1 MKAQKIKNF
10 LAPKNPNRDFCGNN
24 NQNAK
29 QLTSIII
36 GVPVESMNPVY
47 SRIDWDRDYQKD
59 VQDVL
64 DNFGGKAGAEIKY
77 DGYRF
82 QLHKK
87 GDLIAAFTRE
97 FNPYI
102 MDLYP
107 ELMPSIRHLPD
118 CVLDCELNGGGT
130 KKDFEKVRK
139 RFRVKISKKS
149 LESYLAS
156 GIVEEH
162 PLNLNV
168 FDVLHF
174 EGIDYFNIP
183 LSERRKRV
191 EAIDEEKIKP
201 TVQSIVAAPAELK
214 ALFDATIMQK
224 GEGLVVKN
232 LNSVY
237 IPGHNPNWIKL
248 KTFETLDL
256 VVLGLYEESGEL
268 TQALVG
274 CYNPAKS
281 AYETIAKV
289 NLKREGINSE
299 VAKALSKK
307 KRKSKP
313 ANIAVNPALK
323 ADSTNW
329 PAFFISPEKSVV
341 LEVKALNI
349 MRGKNWHS
357 CGYDDSTAYSL
368 RIGWTKG
375 IRYDKNVSQ
384 ATSLAEVERLYSMY
398 GGEDHD

>member
-1 MKAQKIKNF
+1 MV
-10 LAPKNPNRDFCGNN
+10 NN
-24 NQNAK
+24 NQSAK
-29 QLTSIII
+29 QLTNITV

-47 SRIDWDRDYQKD
+47 SRIDWESDYQKE

-64 DNFGGKAGAEIKY
+64 NNFGGKAGAEIKY

-87 GDLIAAFTRE
+87 GDIVAAFTRE

-102 MDLYP
+102 MELYP
-107 ELMPSIRHLPD
+107 ELMLSIRHLPD
-118 CVLDCELNGGGT
+118 CVLDCELNGGGQ

-139 RFRVKISKKS
+139 RFRFKISKKS

-156 GIVEEH
+156 GIVEEQ
-162 PLNLNV
+162 PLSLSV

-174 EGIDYFNIP
+174 EGVDYFNRP
-183 LSERRKRV
+183 LHERRKRV
-191 EAIDEEKIKP
+191 EAIAEEKIKP
-201 TVQSIVAAPAELK
+201 TTQFIVTDPDALK
-214 ALFDATIMQK
+214 TLFDATIAQK
-224 GEGLVVKN
+224 QEGLVVKN
-232 LNSVY
+232 LDSVY

-256 VVLGLYEESGEL
+256 VVLGLYEEAGEL

-274 CYNPAKS
+274 CYNPAKNG
-281 AYETIAKV
+281 YETLAKV
-289 NLKREGINSE
+289 NLKREGINND
-299 VAKALSKK
+299 VAAVLARK

-313 ANIAVNPALK
+313 ANTIVNPALK
-323 ADSTNW
+323 ADSINW
-329 PAFFISPEKSVV
+329 PAFFVSPEKSIV

-349 MRGKNWHS
+349 TRGKNWHS
-357 CGYDDSTAYSL
+357 CDYDGKTAYSL

-384 ATSLAEVERLYSMY
+384 STPLGEVERLYKMY
-398 GGEDHD
+398 GGEDHE